1 MRFDLTTLVTAVDLK
16 ARSLA
21 ASSTDPKDLVFIG
34 KAIEAMTPSSSVSAV
49 VAQGTTSVA
58 AVAAQETT
66 SVAAVATAQTTATN
80 ALNALAFPT
89 PTSTAVNKTL
99 ANSEFVLV
107 TASGKTMTLPAG
119 VAGAS
124 QVFVSVEIFVDT
136 VLAPNHSPTTV
147 TKTVT
152 VVNSGGNKFALD
164 GTTNPAITLHRGST
178 YIFDVSHSSNAGHPL
193 VFKNADDSAYTTGVT
208 VTGTAGSSGAKV
220 TIVVAAD
227 APSTLKYSC
236 SVHGTGMG
244 NAITVEDQQKIMGL
258 AENLTLDRKNTVI
271 TLQFHSDAAG
281 WRAY

>member
-1 MRFDLTTLVTAVDLK
+1 MSYDFTTLVTAVDTK
-16 ARSLA
+16 ARTLA

-34 KAIEAMTPSSSVSAV
+34 KAIEAMTPSSTVSGV
-49 VAQGTTSVA
+49 IAQGTTSVA
-58 AVAAQETT
+58 AVASQETT
-66 SVAAVATAQTTATN
+66 SLAALTAAQTAATT
-80 ALNALAFPT
+80 ALNSLAYPNPT
-89 PTSTAVNKTL
+89 TGGTRTI
-99 ANSEFVLV
+99 ANNEFALV
-107 TASGKTMTLPAG
+107 TSATQTISLPEAIAGQAVVYIGVGDFLDTLVKAH
-119 VAGAS
+119 GA
-124 QVFVSVEIFVDT
+124 VE
-136 VLAPNHSPTTV
+136 TV
-147 TKTVT
+147 TKAVT

-164 GTTNPAITLHRGST
+164 GTTNPAITLNRGST

-227 APSTLKYSC
+227 APASLKYSC